1 MLSPLL
7 LFAHDTYLCFATSRW
22 AEEGEN
28 PTWVMKRVMQQIG
41 IGIGYRLDLIFLDKQ
56 DLAQPISG
64 FDPAI
69 SHQLAVM
76 ELQCQRKV
84 SHKRE
89 DL

>member
-1 MLSPLL
+1 
-7 LFAHDTYLCFATSRW
+7 
-22 AEEGEN
+22 
-28 PTWVMKRVMQQIG
+28 MKRVMQQIG
-41 IGIGYRLDLIFLDKQ
+41 IGIGYWLDHIFLDKQ